1 MFCTSTAGPA
11 HRMAC
16 LVSERSVASRHAMR
30 QRRPSGK
37 QRAETTLSP
46 QDWGQMGVE
55 APDWVQTLENEG
67 ENLEFKNHPPVTH
80 LM

>member
-1 MFCTSTAGPA
+1 
-11 HRMAC
+11 
-16 LVSERSVASRHAMR
+16 MR

-67 ENLEFKNHPPVTH
+67 ENLEFKNQLPVTH